1 MKSQYL
7 TLQSPGWEAIVFL
20 DENYNNLIL
29 FKKMEE
35 QEWYPAMYWY
45 YTKRII
51 AECEDRIILEENKYL
66 ILSVLFAMI
75 QEDILCERLLAI
87 IDNNQQRIPEEKFKQ
102 YTIKFGRR
110 YDSYD
115 QTNDF
120 MD

>member
-1 MKSQYL
+1 MKRQYL
-7 TLQSPGWEAIVFL
+7 TLQSPGWEALIFL

-29 FKKMEE
+29 FRKLGN

-51 AECEDRIILEENKYL
+51 AETEEKMILEENKYL

-75 QEDILCERLLAI
+75 QEDSLCENILTI

-102 YTIKFGRR
+102 YAIRFGRR
-110 YDSYD
+110 YD
-115 QTNDF
+115 NDSQI
-120 MD
+120 DD